1 MEMIKNAM
9 GLLLLLF
16 CLVFSAAGEVVFSEN
31 FSDSSAAGNWKLS
44 SERHGENYSHAGF
57 GKGVLMLQDFDYRDS
72 PAVAESPEFAV
83 GKAWKIE
90 FDFYFT
96 PPVWGKQNQPY
107 SVVMQLLDKD
117 GVVVADLSVQ
127 YKRLVPGGTFPGALP
142 VKDNSWYRLSVTSG
156 YGDGLYDLAITDSA
170 SGECRTAG
178 ELPLKSAGAP
188 ARIRFSVVP
197 GWDTCG
203 VLQIANLAVSDLG
216 VPAKRIRP
224 VIGQLENE
232 LLRLRFHANGG
243 TGIEFRNSVKEE
255 WAHLGILKAPELPD
269 APASPDHFQAIKLKD
284 DNPVLPDIDF
294 EMIPTAT
301 DVVGTDNKVLGVAA
315 VDKEGKQLYLM
326 QWTLFPKSVRLRVY
340 PSWQVEGKWEE
351 NLGAMHFIPAPDMKE
366 TRRFSPERSLLHPLG
381 GVPRDVRRGQA
392 IEFGNGKNHAT
403 FACNGESPSY
413 WSFWRDKKLRFEIRK
428 CHLPWAPVFYSG
440 VLALSVQDH
449 EDSRWREAIARAGD
463 ERLLMDVTSADPFF
477 VRKDPGT
484 YELTAH
490 VVNFFRKP
498 QRVHFRYTAHDFDGR
513 VLKKETLSRILQP
526 EEEHAFPVSVELKQT
541 GPVFFDIYA
550 MSEFAG
556 DYRRIC
562 GGVLPEYDFKAGRE
576 SRIGIVGWRG
586 SAGEV
591 TEPRTPELLFR
602 MMRRIGV
609 STIRQSHPY
618 EHIAQKYGLRTWYH
632 NNIGDSA
639 SLEAYVKGARN
650 WLSDPKALSRWML
663 GNLKLTHDTGSE
675 VFEFSNEWNLYGGEQ
690 KAVRAKAYADFAKV
704 LRKTRDQYYPDIK
717 LTGLTVCNGDM
728 PYMQKVYEQ
737 GAWDDFDYL
746 AFHATGVTRSPETD
760 DSYWSYIRTLR
771 AVREAARRFGDKPLY
786 LTEFYSPT
794 APNMLITNNER
805 IAATDIG
812 IQVGL
817 AVAADVKN
825 IMYYTF
831 NDLET
836 GALIH
841 PDNNISLQRECHF
854 GLFHRNWM
862 PKLPLW
868 AWQTAARF
876 FDPGKFLGD
885 LQFDDP
891 DARGLLFDRGPNGKF
906 ALLWS
911 RKDGLRK
918 QEAPI
923 QQGFHLQPW
932 IPADL
937 NAPLEL
943 TVDAM
948 NRQCVW
954 VTDAVGRTRR
964 VAANSDGKVV
974 LPLTEAPL
982 YVEGARLIPTKGPVY
997 RMLSPDA
1004 SPAEWIRLE

>member
-1 MEMIKNAM
+1 
-9 GLLLLLF
+9 
-16 CLVFSAAGEVVFSEN
+16 
-31 FSDSSAAGNWKLS
+31 
-44 SERHGENYSHAGF
+44 
-57 GKGVLMLQDFDYRDS
+57 
-72 PAVAESPEFAV
+72 
-83 GKAWKIE
+83 
-90 FDFYFT
+90 
-96 PPVWGKQNQPY
+96 
-107 SVVMQLLDKD
+107 
-117 GVVVADLSVQ
+117 
-127 YKRLVPGGTFPGALP
+127 
-142 VKDNSWYRLSVTSG
+142 
-156 YGDGLYDLAITDSA
+156 
-170 SGECRTAG
+170 
-178 ELPLKSAGAP
+178 
-188 ARIRFSVVP
+188 
-197 GWDTCG
+197 
-203 VLQIANLAVSDLG
+203 
-216 VPAKRIRP
+216 
-224 VIGQLENE
+224 
-232 LLRLRFHANGG
+232 
-243 TGIEFRNSVKEE
+243 
-255 WAHLGILKAPELPD
+255 
-269 APASPDHFQAIKLKD
+269 
-284 DNPVLPDIDF
+284 
-294 EMIPTAT
+294 
-301 DVVGTDNKVLGVAA
+301 
-315 VDKEGKQLYLM
+315 
-326 QWTLFPKSVRLRVY
+326 
-340 PSWQVEGKWEE
+340 
-351 NLGAMHFIPAPDMKE
+351 
-366 TRRFSPERSLLHPLG
+366 
-381 GVPRDVRRGQA
+381 
-392 IEFGNGKNHAT
+392 
-403 FACNGESPSY
+403 
-413 WSFWRDKKLRFEIRK
+413 
-428 CHLPWAPVFYSG
+428 
-440 VLALSVQDH
+440 
-449 EDSRWREAIARAGD
+449 
-463 ERLLMDVTSADPFF
+463 
-477 VRKDPGT
+477 
-484 YELTAH
+484 
-490 VVNFFRKP
+490 
-498 QRVHFRYTAHDFDGR
+498 
-513 VLKKETLSRILQP
+513 
-526 EEEHAFPVSVELKQT
+526 
-541 GPVFFDIYA
+541 
-550 MSEFAG
+550 
-556 DYRRIC
+556 
-562 GGVLPEYDFKAGRE
+562 
-576 SRIGIVGWRG
+576 
-586 SAGEV
+586 
-591 TEPRTPELLFR
+591 
-602 MMRRIGV
+602 
-609 STIRQSHPY
+609 
-618 EHIAQKYGLRTWYH
+618 
-632 NNIGDSA
+632 
-639 SLEAYVKGARN
+639 
-650 WLSDPKALSRWML
+650 ML

-911 RKDGLRK
+911 RKDGLRQ